1 VLPRKRQERCPEE
14 VLREHAIMGG
24 RRGWQ
29 LLRECESGLTRGG
42 IASMVP
48 ARPLYV
54 LHRTSGIDRKPEMA
68 WRGGTGYTAPHKIA
82 GSGPGAAQGSAEAV
96 AAAVPGWGVCPHT
109 GRVVCRQGAP
119 AA

>member
-54 LHRTSGIDRKPEMA
+54 LHWTSGIDRKPEMA
-68 WRGGTGYTAPHKIA
+68 WGAQVIPPPQDCGIGSWDGA
-82 GSGPGAAQGSAEAV
+82 G
-96 AAAVPGWGVCPHT
+96 
-109 GRVVCRQGAP
+109 
-119 AA
+119 